1 MINNTA
7 EAFFEPRRGYV
18 FPEDYIGREEM
29 ITSRQRR
36 ILSDLIYSN
45 IEDENNREG
54 YLSQLSDLSKTEA
67 DDLML
72 EFTMGKWR

>member
-7 EAFFEPRRGYV
+7 EAFFEPRRGYI
-18 FPEDYIGREEM
+18 FPEDCIGREEM

-45 IEDENNREG
+45 IEDEDNREG
-54 YLSQLSDLSKTEA
+54 YLAQLSDLSRTEA